1 MDRNRF
7 FGADEKI
14 DNPEHQ
20 HHKIPAPIL
29 ARCQN
34 CDEKGVVIVEVKH
47 ENQHTD
53 EKTVKCPVCNGSRF
67 VS

>member
-20 HHKIPAPIL
+20 HPKTPTPISVK
-29 ARCQN
+29 CQN
-34 CDEKGVVIVEVKH
+34 CDGKGVVIVAVKH

-53 EKTVKCPVCNGSRF
+53 EKAVKCPVCSGSRF